1 MNRELIIWII
11 DIALVVF
18 IILILYRKIKREL
31 ELLVEFLR
39 ETMKGED

>member
-11 DIALVVF
+11 NIVLIVF

-31 ELLVEFLR
+31 KLLAEFLR
-39 ETMKGED
+39 ETIKGED

>member
-39 ETMKGED
+39 ETMKGEN